1 MSAVLRLGYRQSH
14 GHDSSSLGLIARGDS
29 PVMFIDDPLDKGE
42 AETRA
47 SATPRK
53 EWLEKPRQIFCAEP
67 WPGILDGTVNPDSL
81 VVTDGLSCTVTI
93 PPGGECCA
101 AFSRR
106 F

>member
-1 MSAVLRLGYRQSH
+1 VPAVLRLGYRQSH
-14 GHDSSSLGLIARGDS
+14 GHDSPSLGLIARGNS
-29 PVMFIDDPLDKGE
+29 PMMFFDDLLDKGE

-53 EWLEKPRQIFCAEP
+53 EWLEKPRQIFCLESRP
-67 WPGILDGTVNPDSL
+67 RILDGTVNPDLL